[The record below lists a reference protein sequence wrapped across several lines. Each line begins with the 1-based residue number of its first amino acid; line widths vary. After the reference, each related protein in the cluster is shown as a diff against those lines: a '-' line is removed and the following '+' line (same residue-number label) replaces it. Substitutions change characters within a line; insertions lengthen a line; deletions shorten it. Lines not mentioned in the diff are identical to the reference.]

1 MPVGVHPAP
10 FQIDH
15 VVARQHGG
23 SSDADNLAFC
33 CMHCNRYKGPNIAGI
48 DPQTGGVVRLF
59 HPRRDHWAEHFAW
72 EGNKIVGVSRVGAV
86 TLGLLQMNAP
96 EVVALRVEL
105 EVESEGE
112 DSGLV
117 N

>member
-1 MPVGVHPAP
+1 
-10 FQIDH
+10 
-15 VVARQHGG
+15 
-23 SSDADNLAFC
+23 
-33 CMHCNRYKGPNIAGI
+33 MHCSRYKGPNIAGI

-59 HPRRDHWAEHFAW
+59 HPRRDVWAEHFAG
-72 EGNKIVGVSRVGAV
+72 EGNKIVGLSREGVV
-86 TLGLLQMNAP
+86 TIGVLQMNAP